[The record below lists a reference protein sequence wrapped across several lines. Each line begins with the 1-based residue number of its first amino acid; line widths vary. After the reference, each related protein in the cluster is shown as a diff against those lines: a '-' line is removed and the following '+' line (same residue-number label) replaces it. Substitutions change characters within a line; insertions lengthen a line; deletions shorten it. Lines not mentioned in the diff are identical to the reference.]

1 MKTINL
7 FFLLLFFQIIKAQ
20 TVSTYAG
27 TGLQGSTD
35 GNATLASFTFPQG
48 ICIDATGNI
57 YVADTTNNII
67 RKITA
72 DGIVTTIAGTAGVTG
87 WWNGQGSAAAFY
99 LPIGITV
106 APNGYLYVADT
117 FNNKIRKISPSGE
130 VTTFSGVGS
139 GNIDGDASVAR
150 FSSPQGI
157 VLDSNGNLFI
167 ADYGNHKI
175 RKVESNGFVTTFAGT
190 GSSGSTDGNGIA
202 ASFNRPASI
211 TIDGNDNLYVVESF
225 GQKIRKITPTADVT
239 TIAGNGT
246 IGNNNGI
253 GSSANFNYPSGIAI
267 DNSNNL
273 FITDTNNNVIRK
285 IDTNGNVSTFA
296 GTGSQGFNN
305 GAIDAATF
313 RFPKGI
319 TIDQNGNLYI
329 TDNYNHSIRKITSQN
344 LSAPDID
351 NHTFIIYPNP
361 FTSSVNIKVKD
372 NTKSTL
378 QIIDFNGRII
388 VKEQLCELDNKIDTS
403 NLIPGMYIFK
413 INSSQKNSI
422 YKMIKI

>member
-7 FFLLLFFQIIKAQ
+7 LFLLLFFQLVKAQ
-20 TVSTYAG
+20 TVYTYAG

-35 GNATLASFTFPQG
+35 GNASLASFTFPQG

-72 DGIVTTIAGTAGVTG
+72 DGTVTTIAGTAGVTG
-87 WWNGQGSAAAFY
+87 WWDGQGSEAAFN

-117 FNNKIRKISPSGE
+117 FNHKIRKISPFG
-130 VTTFSGVGS
+130 VVATFSGIGS
-139 GNIDGDASVAR
+139 GNIDGDASIAR

-157 VLDSNGNLFI
+157 VLDSNGNIFI

-175 RKVESNGFVTTFAGT
+175 RKVEPNGFVTTFAGI
-190 GSSGSTDGNGIA
+190 GSSGSADGNGIA
-202 ASFNRPASI
+202 ASFNRPAGI

-239 TIAGNGT
+239 TIAGNGSS
-246 IGNNNGI
+246 GNNNGI
-253 GSSANFNYPSGIAI
+253 GSAANFNFPSGIAV
-267 DNSNNL
+267 DHSGNL
-273 FITDTNNNVIRK
+273 FISDTNNNVIRK
-285 IDTNGNVSTFA
+285 IDTGGNVTTFA
-296 GTGSQGFNN
+296 GTGSQGFND
-305 GAIDAATF
+305 GALDVATF

-319 TIDQNGNLYI
+319 TIDHNENLYI
-329 TDNYNHSIRKITSQN
+329 TDHYNHSIRKITLQN
-344 LSAPDID
+344 LSTL
-351 NHTFIIYPNP
+351 TFENNSSNVYPNP
-361 FTSSVNIKVKD
+361 FTNNVNIKVKD
-372 NTKSTL
+372 NTKSIL

-388 VKEQLCELDNKIDTS
+388 AEEQLRELDNRIDTS
-403 NLIPGMYIFK
+403 NLIPGIYIFK
-413 INSSQKNSI
+413 INSKQKNSI
-422 YKMIKI
+422 YKMIKM